1 MHHINHLLRWLLIC
15 AGLGVLASG
24 CAVGQTD
31 TVPPT
36 STPAAATPSAITPSP
51 ADAADTPAVVTP
63 SPAGAAVPALLVID
77 IEQRA
82 LIEQRTGQAPQRLAE
97 VAEGGPILDGTTV
110 ADVVVVLHEQ
120 GLQRIRL
127 ADGHARFW
135 SFDQTARSGALM
147 HAADATVIYEAKID
161 DPQAEFG
168 AGTTIGQYRAGD
180 DTLNAILTLARN
192 VRVLHLSADQQSLF
206 LLPVGQDP
214 AFSTLLI
221 VASGNGQIR
230 QERAIE
236 GELFAAISPDGRFL
250 ATTARRAASAG
261 APEGWALLLYD
272 LSAPTAEPR
281 VITLPQAPSHAWGLT
296 WSPDGRALY
305 FLLRPGDLYD
315 DPATSLGVWRLD
327 AASGAV
333 EQVTASAPAE
343 AILRTD
349 GQWLVMQHMGEN
361 RATVVNLATGATED
375 VELPEQAIIV
385 GWR

>member
-1 MHHINHLLRWLLIC
+1 MMHHINHLLRWLLIC
-15 AGLGVLASG
+15 AVFGVLVSG
-24 CAVGQTD
+24 CASGQTD

-36 STPAAATPSAITPSP
+36 STPGAATPFVITPSP
-51 ADAADTPAVVTP
+51 ANADVTPAAVTL
-63 SPAGAAVPALLVID
+63 SPAGATVPALLVID

-97 VAEGGPILDGTTV
+97 VAEGGSILDGTTV

-120 GLQRIRL
+120 GLRRIRL

-135 SFDQTARSGALM
+135 SFDQTARYGALM
-147 HAADATVIYEAKID
+147 RAADAIVIYEAKID
-161 DPQAEFG
+161 DPKAEFG
-168 AGTTIGQYRAGD
+168 TGTAIGQYRAGD

-192 VRVLHLSADQQSLF
+192 VWVLHLSADQQSLF

-214 AFSTLLI
+214 AFGTLLI
-221 VASGNGQIR
+221 VESGNGQIR

-250 ATTARRAASAG
+250 ATTARRAASG

-296 WSPDGRALY
+296 WSPDSRALY
-305 FLLRPGDLYD
+305 FLLRPGDPYD
-315 DPATSLGVWRLD
+315 DPMTSLGVWRLD